1 MNAKVVEC
9 LAAQSEGRTINLL
22 QNRQVRLQ
30 WDRIVLQLRMVD
42 LLILNQ
48 ALHAWLDDPQRA
60 WARTYRLAL
69 NEYNLF
75 LTGEDLY
82 HFCAIVQAASEQ
94 LPRRTVRWADLTV
107 TITPYGTPGVGEQ
120 WAMGSF
126 SCN

>member
-9 LAAQSEGRTINLL
+9 LAAQSEGRTVNLL

-42 LLILNQ
+42 LLILNR

-60 WARTYRLAL
+60 WSRTYVVEL
-69 NEYNLF
+69 NEYKLF
-75 LTGEDLY
+75 IAGEDLY
-82 HFCAIVQAASEQ
+82 HFCAMVQAASEQ

-107 TITPYGTPGVGEQ
+107 TITPYGAPYGARDL
-120 WAMGSF
+120 AMGSF